1 MIEQQLRAW
10 EVFDPRVL
18 CAFDELTRERFV
30 PDRFQNLAFAD
41 TPIPL
46 GHGEAMM
53 VPSVEG
59 RLLQALELTPTD
71 RVLEVGT
78 GSGWL
83 TALLAT
89 LAAEVYSIDVEPSFV
104 EGARARLAAAGISN
118 ATLEHRDA
126 RTLEGETRRFDAIAV
141 TGSLPAYSPLFERL
155 LTPGGRLF
163 AIVGE
168 PPAMDARVIVG
179 GAGGAPLHRSLFET
193 SVAPLRGFAHPT
205 RFAL

>member
-18 CAFDELTRERFV
+18 CAFDELRREQFV
-30 PDRFQNLAFAD
+30 PERFQNLAFAD

-53 VPSVEG
+53 APSVEG
-59 RLLQALELTPTD
+59 RLLQALELKPSD
-71 RVLEVGT
+71 RVLEIGT

-89 LAAEVYSIDVEPSFV
+89 LASEVYSIDVNADFID
-104 EGARARLAAAGISN
+104 GARARLAAAGVTN

-126 RTLEGETRRFDAIAV
+126 RALDGETRRFDAIAV
-141 TGSLPAYSPLFERL
+141 TGSLPEYSPLFERL
-155 LTPGGRLF
+155 LNPGGRLV
-163 AIVGE
+163 AVVGE

-179 GAGGAPLHRSLFET
+179 GHNGAPLHRSLFET
-193 SVAPLRGFAHPT
+193 SVSPLRGFAHPT